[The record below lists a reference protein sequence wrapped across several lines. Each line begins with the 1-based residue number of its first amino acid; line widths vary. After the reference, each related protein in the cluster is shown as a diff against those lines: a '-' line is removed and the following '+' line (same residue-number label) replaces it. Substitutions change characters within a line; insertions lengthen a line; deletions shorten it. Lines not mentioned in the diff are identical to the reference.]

1 MSRSLH
7 GTHQVEPSRFLR
19 AFPFPA
25 LAVLL
30 FLADVFFYPPTT
42 AASSAFLA
50 MMCVALGFAGR
61 FPRLSSASFLIL
73 LFAGLAAPHELASI
87 GLSALG
93 VYAVAALWIYKGWY
107 ITAALA
113 LATYGAIH
121 LPGPYLRAGLLELA
135 IGAFLSILIGVS
147 GRRFTARLR
156 TADTELALEKERS
169 HALLAEA
176 RQSTAQILHDTA
188 AAHLVRAIAA
198 QEEALATTS
207 DPRLSLQLKDAL
219 DATRAAM
226 TDLRFVIDA
235 SPVLS
240 PAPDTLSGLL
250 RDSERMLASHGIALD
265 ADVEGDLENRLD
277 VERRTLLLTLVREGC
292 VNVFKHA
299 PKDSTASLIIESID
313 LTSRAGLELTLINE
327 VGAST
332 TTEASSGLGLPGL
345 ARQAAV
351 LGARLE
357 THVIADRWVLSARIP
372 LARSEDEADR

>member
-93 VYAVAALWIYKGWY
+93 IYAVAALWIYKGWY
-107 ITAALA
+107 IAAALA
-113 LATYGAIH
+113 LAAYGAIH

-135 IGAFLSILIGVS
+135 IGAFLSILIGVG

-156 TADTELALEKERS
+156 TADTALALEKERS

-198 QEEALATTS
+198 QEEALAKTS
-207 DPRLSLQLKDAL
+207 DPRLSLQLRAAL

-240 PAPDTLSGLL
+240 PVPDTLSVLL

-299 PKDSTASLIIESID
+299 PKDSTASLIIESVD
-313 LTSRAGLELTLINE
+313 LPSRAGLELTLINE
-327 VGAST
+327 VGASA

>member
-50 MMCVALGFAGR
+50 MMCVALGFAER

-135 IGAFLSILIGVS
+135 IGAFLSVLIGVG

-156 TADTELALEKERS
+156 TADTALALEKERS

-198 QEEALATTS
+198 QEEALAKTS
-207 DPRLSLQLKDAL
+207 DPRLSLQLRAAL

-332 TTEASSGLGLPGL
+332 TTEASSVLGLPGL

>member
-93 VYAVAALWIYKGWY
+93 VYAVAALWICKGWY

-135 IGAFLSILIGVS
+135 IGAFLSVLIGVG

-156 TADTELALEKERS
+156 TADTALALEKERS

-207 DPRLSLQLKDAL
+207 DPRLSLQLRAAL

-235 SPVLS
+235 SPVPS

-313 LTSRAGLELTLINE
+313 LPSRAVLELTLINE
-327 VGAST
+327 VGASA

-372 LARSEDEADR
+372 LARSEDEEER

>member
-135 IGAFLSILIGVS
+135 IGAFLSVLIGVG

-156 TADTELALEKERS
+156 TADTALALEKERS

-198 QEEALATTS
+198 QEEALAKTS
-207 DPRLSLQLKDAL
+207 DPRLSLQLRAAL

>member
-42 AASSAFLA
+42 AASTAFLA

-93 VYAVAALWIYKGWY
+93 VYAVAALWICKGWY
-107 ITAALA
+107 IAAALA

-135 IGAFLSILIGVS
+135 IGAFLSVLIGVG

-156 TADTELALEKERS
+156 TADTALALEKERS

-198 QEEALATTS
+198 QEEALAKTS
-207 DPRLSLQLKDAL
+207 DPRLSLQLRAAL

-313 LTSRAGLELTLINE
+313 LPSRAGLELTLINE

>member
-42 AASSAFLA
+42 AASTAFLA

-93 VYAVAALWIYKGWY
+93 VYAVAALWICKGWY
-107 ITAALA
+107 IAAALA

-135 IGAFLSILIGVS
+135 IGAFLSVLIGVG

-156 TADTELALEKERS
+156 TADTALALEKERS

-198 QEEALATTS
+198 QEEALAKTS
-207 DPRLSLQLKDAL
+207 DPRLSLQLRAAL

>member
-50 MMCVALGFAGR
+50 MMCVALGFAER

-135 IGAFLSILIGVS
+135 IGAFLSVLIGVG

-156 TADTELALEKERS
+156 TADTALALEKERS

-198 QEEALATTS
+198 QEEALAKTS
-207 DPRLSLQLKDAL
+207 DPRLSLQLRAAL

>member
-7 GTHQVEPSRFLR
+7 GTHQVEPSLFLR

-113 LATYGAIH
+113 LAAYGAIH

-135 IGAFLSILIGVS
+135 IGAFLSVLIGVG

-156 TADTELALEKERS
+156 TADTALALEKERS
-169 HALLAEA
+169 HVLLAEA

-198 QEEALATTS
+198 QEEALAKTS
-207 DPRLSLQLKDAL
+207 DPRLSLQLRAAL

-235 SPVLS
+235 SPVPS

-277 VERRTLLLTLVREGC
+277 VERRALLLTLVREGC

-313 LTSRAGLELTLINE
+313 LPSRAGLELTLINE
-327 VGAST
+327 VGASA

-372 LARSEDEADR
+372 LARSEDEEER

>member
-30 FLADVFFYPPTT
+30 FLADAFFYPPAT
-42 AASSAFLA
+42 AASSVFLA

-93 VYAVAALWIYKGWY
+93 IYAVAALWIYKGRY
-107 ITAALA
+107 IAAALA

-121 LPGPYLRAGLLELA
+121 LPGPYLRAGLLELV
-135 IGAFLSILIGVS
+135 IGAFLSVLIGVS

-156 TADTELALEKERS
+156 TADTALALEKERS

-207 DPRLSLQLKDAL
+207 DPRLSLQLRAAL

-235 SPVLS
+235 SPVRA

-299 PKDSTASLIIESID
+299 PKDSTASLIIESVD
-313 LTSRAGLELTLINE
+313 LPSRAGLELTLINE
-327 VGAST
+327 VGASA